1 MRYKNI
7 LWIDDCDVKDA
18 GNIDED
24 PLEVEESQIDD
35 ITVIHDY
42 FYELADDVCL
52 IKEYKKALQELK
64 DRNACYDLVVFDINM
79 KEGIDKTEYPEIE
92 ETLKQKRV
100 AVVDDYKEFVE
111 KAGMYLYM
119 FLLNCGYPN
128 ERMVILTGN
137 GKSNPREFLKNA
149 YICTDTGNGRDFIVE
164 KRGGKL
170 SADNKDWIY
179 KYYED
184 KYYQIRRLVYK
195 ACEYWKEK
203 LAGEKAENIA
213 FNQIYFNKEKEA
225 KIESAGFINTL
236 DRIELLFPVIKPQN
250 PKTVYYHALQV
261 VSIFHEE
268 SADIK
273 KLNKNDKIM
282 LRKFHQSVRNFRNW
296 SAHNKFKEN
305 SIDGCLFTYIFCI
318 ALRTY
323 FADIDKQFSVEI
335 EAHEVYEKDY
345 FTKEKVSQIDLKNFK
360 DKYRENWKRH
370 FEKVKE
376 SSDNKVK
383 CCLECKDVQELLLAS
398 GNCNNKDDNKM
409 KLTDTIFNL
418 LKECVK
424 REGELKELEDDFC
437 YRINYKWI
445 DNDVLEEKLSVI
457 IDEEKTEFFE
467 TWAVIVFLLS

>member
-1 MRYKNI
+1 
-7 LWIDDCDVKDA
+7 
-18 GNIDED
+18 
-24 PLEVEESQIDD
+24 
-35 ITVIHDY
+35 
-42 FYELADDVCL
+42 
-52 IKEYKKALQELK
+52 
-64 DRNACYDLVVFDINM
+64 
-79 KEGIDKTEYPEIE
+79 
-92 ETLKQKRV
+92 
-100 AVVDDYKEFVE
+100 
-111 KAGMYLYM
+111 
-119 FLLNCGYPN
+119 
-128 ERMVILTGN
+128 
-137 GKSNPREFLKNA
+137 
-149 YICTDTGNGRDFIVE
+149 
-164 KRGGKL
+164 
-170 SADNKDWIY
+170 
-179 KYYED
+179 
-184 KYYQIRRLVYK
+184 
-195 ACEYWKEK
+195 
-203 LAGEKAENIA
+203 
-213 FNQIYFNKEKEA
+213 
-225 KIESAGFINTL
+225 
-236 DRIELLFPVIKPQN
+236 
-250 PKTVYYHALQV
+250 
-261 VSIFHEE
+261 
-268 SADIK
+268 
-273 KLNKNDKIM
+273 M

-398 GNCNNKDDNKM
+398 GNCINKDDNKM

-467 TWAVIVFLLS
+467 TWAVIVFYYRDCVDYLSSKLIWKY